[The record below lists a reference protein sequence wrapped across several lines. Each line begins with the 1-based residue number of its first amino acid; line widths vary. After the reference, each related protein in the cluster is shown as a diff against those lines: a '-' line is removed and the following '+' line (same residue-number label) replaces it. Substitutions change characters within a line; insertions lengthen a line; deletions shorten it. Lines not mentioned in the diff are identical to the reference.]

1 MKIGILGGSFNP
13 IHNSHIKI
21 IKTLLKKSLVDEIWL
36 IPCKKHA
43 FNKELASAK
52 DRIAMIKLAI
62 KYIPN
67 AKICRIELKSKGKN
81 YTIGTIR
88 KLKRKHKKFKFFFV
102 AGSDIL
108 CEIKKWRSYKQLL
121 SEIEFIVPKRK
132 NYKIKKVK
140 GMRIKAI
147 INANNR
153 ISSTEIRGRMREGK
167 SIKNLVPK
175 DVEKF
180 IKERRLYKK

>member
-1 MKIGILGGSFNP
+1 MKIGLLGGSFNP
-13 IHNSHIKI
+13 IHNSHLRI
-21 IKTLLKKSLVDEIWL
+21 INDILKKSLVDEVWL

-52 DRIAMIKLAI
+52 DRIAMIKSAI
-62 KYIPN
+62 KNIPD

-81 YTIGTIR
+81 YTIDTII
-88 KLKRKHKKFKFFFV
+88 KLKKRYKDELFFV

-108 CEIKKWRSYKQLL
+108 CEIKKWRNYKRLL
-121 SEIEFIVPKRK
+121 REIEFIVLKRK
-132 NYKIKKVK
+132 NYKIKNVK

-147 INANNR
+147 INANNS
-153 ISSTEIRGRMREGK
+153 ISSTGIRGRIKKGK

-180 IKERRLYKK
+180 IKERGLYEK